1 MQPAK
6 TETSL
11 ISQKITVGPLPPAS
25 EFSAYE
31 KTCKGAAERIMFS
44 KVEDYLAYPAT
55 VEPNGEG
62 GFIVTLRGWEG
73 AMTEGKDYDDAMR
86 MAHELVLDCVGFVLA
101 EHKPI
106 PHGIKAEPGDVL
118 IRMTYDEALKMMLR
132 NAMFEDRYRPADLAA
147 ALKVGRQKITS
158 ALNLRKTT
166 SLNFLAQCCQ
176 AISRPLKLGL

>member
-1 MQPAK
+1 M
-6 TETSL
+6 
-11 ISQKITVGPLPPAS
+11 
-25 EFSAYE
+25 
-31 KTCKGAAERIMFS
+31 AEVI
-44 KVEDYLAYPAT
+44 EDYLTYPAT
-55 VEPNGEG
+55 VEGNDTEG
-62 GFIVTLRGWEG
+62 YVVKLRGWEG
-73 AMTEGKDYDDAMR
+73 AITGDQTYDDALN

-118 IRMTYDEALKMMLR
+118 IRMTYDGALKMMLR

-147 ALKVGRQKITS
+147 ALKAGRQKITS